1 MLPLCLTG
9 TLSRTFSISLPIFT
23 AVQYSPKWIWF
34 VLTTRFLW
42 PRRIFPK
49 QPSPR
54 LLVCS
59 SILACPTASGTLH
72 RLSSVLWTLSSAV
85 FPFFWAYLD
94 DLLIASSSHDLH
106 KSHLRAV
113 FTRLQEFGIRVNP
126 DKCVLGVPSLTFLGH
141 TISASGVQPLPD
153 RVAAIRQFPLLET
166 QRQLR
171 QFLGMITFYHRFI
184 PSAAALLTP
193 LTSLLKG
200 KKRGQSTKV
209 TWSDAAR
216 QTFSDA
222 KSALAEATL
231 LVFPQESAPTRL
243 QVDASEFAVGGVLQ
257 QYQNEMWVPLA
268 FFSKK
273 TPTGGDT
280 VQCLQSGTFGH
291 VFGYQTLPLFSRGT
305 FFSHSD

>member
-1 MLPLCLTG
+1 M
-9 TLSRTFSISLPIFT
+9 
-23 AVQYSPKWIWF
+23 
-34 VLTTRFLW
+34 
-42 PRRIFPK
+42 
-49 QPSPR
+49 
-54 LLVCS
+54 
-59 SILACPTASGTLH
+59 
-72 RLSSVLWTLSSAV
+72 
-85 FPFFWAYLD
+85 
-94 DLLIASSSHDLH
+94 
-106 KSHLRAV
+106 
-113 FTRLQEFGIRVNP
+113 NP

-141 TISASGVQPLPD
+141 TISPSGVLPLQD
-153 RVAAIRQFPLLET
+153 RVSAIRQFPLPET

-273 TPTGGDT
+273 
-280 VQCLQSGTFGH
+280 LQPAETRYSA
-291 VFGYQTLPLFSRGT
+291 FSRELLAMYLATKHFRYFLEGRSFHILT
-305 FFSHSD
+305 DHKPLIFAMQSRNERHSPREARPVHH

>member
-1 MLPLCLTG
+1 MH
-9 TLSRTFSISLPIFT
+9 
-23 AVQYSPKWIWF
+23 
-34 VLTTRFLW
+34 TTRYLW
-42 PRRIFPK
+42 LRRIFLK

-54 LLVCS
+54 PLVCS
-59 SILACPTASGTLH
+59 SILACPKASGTLH

-94 DLLIASSSHDLH
+94 DLLIASSSPELH

-113 FTRLQEFGIRVNP
+113 FTRLHEFGIRVNP
-126 DKCVLGVPSLTFLGH
+126 DRCVFGVPSLTFLGH

-153 RVAAIRQFPLLET
+153 RVAAIRQFPLPET
-166 QRQLR
+166 QRQLG

-184 PSAAALLTP
+184 PSAAGLLTP

-200 KKRGQSTKV
+200 KKRGQSTRI

-216 QTFSDA
+216 KAFSDA
-222 KSALAEATL
+222 KTALADATL

-257 QYQNEMWVPLA
+257 QCQNEV
-268 FFSKK
+268 
-273 TPTGGDT
+273 
-280 VQCLQSGTFGH
+280 
-291 VFGYQTLPLFSRGT
+291 
-305 FFSHSD
+305 

>member
-9 TLSRTFSISLPIFT
+9 TLFRTFRISRPTFT
-23 AVQYSPKWIWF
+23 AVPYSPKWIWF
-34 VLTTRFLW
+34 VHTTRYLW
-42 PRRIFPK
+42 LRRIFLK

-54 LLVCS
+54 PLVCLS
-59 SILACPTASGTLH
+59 TPACLRNAAQTFQ
-72 RLSSVLWTLSSAV
+72 RFMDSVLRGL
-85 FPFFWAYLD
+85 PFCWAYLD
-94 DLLIASSSHDLH
+94 DLLIASSSPEQH

-126 DKCVLGVPSLTFLGH
+126 DKCVPSLTFLGH
-141 TISASGVQPLPD
+141 TISPSGVLPLQD
-153 RVAAIRQFPLLET
+153 RVSAIRQFPLPET

-193 LTSLLKG
+193 LTYLLKG

-222 KSALAEATL
+222 VS
-231 LVFPQESAPTRL
+231 
-243 QVDASEFAVGGVLQ
+243 
-257 QYQNEMWVPLA
+257 
-268 FFSKK
+268 
-273 TPTGGDT
+273 
-280 VQCLQSGTFGH
+280 
-291 VFGYQTLPLFSRGT
+291 SRR
-305 FFSHSD
+305 SHSSRLSAGVCSNSPSCRCLRVCRRGCPAAIPE